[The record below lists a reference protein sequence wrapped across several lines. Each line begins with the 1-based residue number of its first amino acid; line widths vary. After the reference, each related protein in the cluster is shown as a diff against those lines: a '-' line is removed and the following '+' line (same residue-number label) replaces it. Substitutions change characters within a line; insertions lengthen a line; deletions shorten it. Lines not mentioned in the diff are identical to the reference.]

1 VNAVKVF
8 VCGDSMVVRR
18 NAIPDEPGTSSLRAL
33 IGEAD
38 VAFTNLEVV
47 PTDFRGYP
55 RGGLRGTYLNGP
67 SGAVDDLISYGF
79 NAFSCANNHS
89 LNFGTEG
96 LTVTLDVMRERSV
109 GASGIGMN
117 LAEARMPTYI
127 DGAAGSCA
135 LLSCSSTF
143 RSGEQAAPQRDDYVG
158 RPGLNPLTVQ
168 TDYELTDEQF
178 GALGEINRELG
189 LERDR
194 RRSVDRGM
202 RLPTAD
208 DVLMFLD
215 SRFSRG
221 AASRTVMS
229 ADPGDVE
236 GILRWVREAGR
247 RADVVIV
254 SVHCHE
260 YGDADETPP
269 QFLVDFAHS
278 AIDTGAAM
286 VVTHGPHHLR
296 NMEIYRGRPVFY
308 SLGNFIAQADYV
320 ERLPAEAYSRVG
332 LPQSSTPADLFDNRS
347 GGGRRG
353 FHGHRRFWESVAG
366 VCEFDGTTLTGLRL
380 YPISLGFELPPPR
393 RGRPVVAAGA
403 DGERILQEFASWCDG
418 IGWATETSP
427 DGVTSLI
434 WSSS

>member
-1 VNAVKVF
+1 MKVF

-18 NAIPDEPGTSSLRAL
+18 HVIPDEPGTSSLRAL
-33 IGEAD
+33 IGGAD

-67 SGAVDDLISYGF
+67 SAVVDDLISYGF

-96 LTVTLDVMRERSV
+96 LGVTLEVMRDRSV

-143 RSGEQAAPQRDDYVG
+143 RPGEQAAPQRSDYVG
-158 RPGLNPLTVQ
+158 RPGLNPLTVK
-168 TDYELTDEQF
+168 TVYEVTDEQF
-178 GALGEINRELG
+178 SSLAEINRGLG
-189 LERDR
+189 LDRDR
-194 RRSVDRGM
+194 RRSVERGM
-202 RLPTAD
+202 ALPVAD
-208 DVLMFLD
+208 DVLMFLEH
-215 SRFSRG
+215 RFSRG
-221 AASRTVMS
+221 ATSRTVMT
-229 ADPGDVE
+229 ADEGDVE
-236 GILRWVREAGR
+236 GILRWVREASR

-260 YGDADETPP
+260 YGDTDEAPP
-269 QFLVDFAHS
+269 QFLTDFARS

-286 VVTHGPHHLR
+286 VVTQGPHHLR
-296 NMEIYRGRPVFY
+296 KMEIYHGRPVFY

-320 ERLPAEAYSRVG
+320 ERLPAEAYSRIG
-332 LPQSSTPADLFDNRS
+332 LPPSSTPADLFDNRS
-347 GGGRRG
+347 GGGRQG
-353 FHGHRRFWESVAG
+353 FHSHRRFWESVAG
-366 VCEFDGTTLTGLRL
+366 VCEFDGGALARLRL
-380 YPISLGFELPPPR
+380 YPISLGFGLPAPR
-393 RGRPVVAAGA
+393 LGRPVVATGA
-403 DGERILQEFASWCDG
+403 EGEHILQEFASWSDD
-418 IGWATETSP
+418 IAWTTETSP
-427 DGVTSLI
+427 AGVTSLT
-434 WSSS
+434 WSMP